1 MEIKMQNAAF
11 SISTATS
18 EFFQPSTGIDARLN
32 KILVGSSSVMR
43 EIRALVRQI
52 AATQASVLITGPSGS
67 GKEVVARALH
77 DFSVREAGPFV
88 AMNCGAVPRELMES
102 ELFGHEKGSF
112 TGALTQRVGRF
123 EAANGGTL
131 FLDEIGDMP
140 FDMQVKLLRVLE
152 LRQVERVGST
162 RPLPVDF
169 RLISATHRNL
179 EDAIQNN
186 HFREDLFY
194 RLNIIP
200 LVLPSLAERRED
212 IPELVAHFSRS
223 HGCQLVFSE
232 SAIQMLCSYA
242 WPGNVRELRNVIDR
256 AAALFPRTILQAAH
270 IEQLIFLG
278 GRMKMKAQ
286 EQAIS
291 SHTPAIQMPV
301 NNVVPIR
308 PEISPLGLDP
318 KTIIGNRGC
327 DMRLLL
333 GELEQALIRT
343 ALESSGQIVASAA
356 RLLGLQRTTLI
367 EKMRKYQI
375 EKSDDLALQHD
386 YIGQAM

>member
-1 MEIKMQNAAF
+1 MQNAAF

-18 EFFQPSTGIDARLN
+18 EIFHPSKDIDHRLD
-32 KILVGSSSVMR
+32 KVLVGSSSVMR

-77 DFSVREAGPFV
+77 DFSARDAGPFV

-112 TGALTQRVGRF
+112 TGALTQRMGRF

-162 RPLPVDF
+162 RSLPVDF

-179 EDAIQNN
+179 EDAIENN

-200 LVLPSLAERRED
+200 LVLPSLAERSED
-212 IPELVAHFSRS
+212 IPELVAHFSR
-223 HGCQLVFSE
+223 HHVCQLAFSE

-256 AAALFPRTILQAAH
+256 AAALFPQTILQAAH

-278 GRMKMKAQ
+278 GRMKMKAP

-308 PEISPLGLDP
+308 PEISSLGLDP

-343 ALESSGQIVASAA
+343 ALESSGQIVANAA

-375 EKSDDLALQHD
+375 EKSGDLSAQQD